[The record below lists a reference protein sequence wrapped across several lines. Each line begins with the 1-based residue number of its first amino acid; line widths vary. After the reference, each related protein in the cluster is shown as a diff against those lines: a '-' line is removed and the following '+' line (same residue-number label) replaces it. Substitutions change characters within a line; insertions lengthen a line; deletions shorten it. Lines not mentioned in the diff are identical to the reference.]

1 MKSIL
6 TEKHFYDEAAA
17 YEYVE
22 ARIWPNGPVCT
33 HCGATDRIYPLK
45 NVRSKPSKKNPEGVE
60 RHGLWK
66 CYAKECR
73 KQFSVTVGTVFED
86 SKVPLNKWLLA
97 TYLMSSSKKGISA
110 HQLHRTLGVTYK
122 TAWFMAHRIRE
133 AMNPSDPGP
142 LGGEGKVVE
151 VDEAYVGGKES
162 NKHRNKRSPTKDRLY
177 TKQIVVTLVERGGPV
192 RSFHVANVTSKTVGK
207 VIRTTASRA
216 SHLMT
221 DSARLYPK
229 VGREFAAH
237 SAVDHSAGE
246 YVRNFVHHSNTV
258 ENYFSILKR
267 GITGMFHHV
276 SEAHLGRYL
285 AEFDF
290 RYSNR
295 VGVDDEART
304 NEALRGI
311 EGKRLTYRRTDE
323 AKVA

>member
-1 MKSIL
+1 MNL
-6 TEKHFYDEAAA
+6 TDPIFQDADKAREHLEAT
-17 YEYVE
+17 
-22 ARIWPNGPVCT
+22 RWPHGPVCP
-33 HCGATDRIYPLK
+33 HCGSVDNAT
-45 NVRSKPSKKNPEGVE
+45 NVGGKKARPGVYQ
-60 RHGLWK
+60 
-66 CYAKECR
+66 CNAKECR
-73 KQFSVTVGTVFED
+73 EQFSVTVGTVFKS
-86 SKVPLNKWLLA
+86 SKVPLNKWVLA

-133 AMNPSDPGP
+133 AMNPTDQGP

-151 VDEAYVGGKES
+151 ADETYVGGKEK
-162 NKHRNKRSPTKDRLY
+162 NKHAAKRNFTRGAGDKEA
-177 TKQIVVTLVERGGPV
+177 VVTLVERDGRA
-192 RSFHVANVTSKTVGK
+192 RSFHVANVTAKTLRPLIVET
-207 VIRTTASRA
+207 VDRA

-221 DSARLYPK
+221 DGAVFYTK
-229 VGREFAAH
+229 TGAEFAAH
-237 SAVDHSAGE
+237 SAVDHAAGE
-246 YVRNFVHHSNTV
+246 YVRMGFHHSNTV

-267 GITGMFHHV
+267 GVIGTYHHV
-276 SEAHLGRYL
+276 SAAHLARYL

-295 VGVDDEART
+295 SGLGVDDEIRT